1 MATAATLGYQTYLK
15 HGIAGSP
22 ISFATIAEVR
32 RIGSFGSKRGLVD
45 VTNMD
50 SPDSAKEFILALKD
64 GVEFTVVANWLSDT
78 TQDAIIAAHDAGTL
92 EDFQMDST
100 LGGWQFDFS
109 ALVLGWEVSPEPE
122 KQDEITFTFKV
133 SGPIQLS

>member
-15 HGIAGSP
+15 RGIAGSP
-22 ISFATIAEVR
+22 VSFTTIAEVR
-32 RIGSFGSKRGLVD
+32 RIGGFGSKRGLVD

-50 SPDSAKEFILALKD
+50 SPNSAKEFILALKD
-64 GVEFTVVANWLSDT
+64 GVEFTVVANWLSNASQDQIITDHDT
-78 TQDAIIAAHDAGTL
+78 GDPV
-92 EDFQMDST
+92 DFQMDST
-100 LGGWQFDFS
+100 LGGWQFDFA

-122 KQDEITFTFKV
+122 KQDEITFTLKV